1 VMDIHVWLKRIAFD
15 TNFYQEVVI
24 YYG

>member
-1 VMDIHVWLKRIAFD
+1 MDIHVWLKRIAFD